1 MPASPLRL
9 LLVATSLLALIA
21 SGCGARTVLRDTYDG
36 GSLPTDV
43 APGTDVPLLPID
55 APPPL
60 IDAPPPPVDA
70 PVPPPLDVPPPPVDA
85 PIEPGACERA
95 LPVAD
100 GTVLVGQDATGLD
113 GGAPSCPLVTV
124 PGAGA
129 RWYRTTV
136 DPGQTLSVTA
146 ESEGGLRPPLV
157 RAYQAC
163 TDRFCSGGTNT
174 SFDGRNVHFTYVNA
188 GPARLSILVAV
199 SGIVPGIPVR
209 YTLRIAVTRAQPNV
223 ACAAPTRVVNGTM
236 LRGENLASASAPAAW
251 CSTGSS
257 ANALYYAVRVGP
269 GELLTAR
276 ATNADGNPFPV
287 PALRLGVGC
296 MTTNCLATASAN
308 GPMATQLTYL
318 NTTGLPQELLLAADA
333 GFAGSPPFR
342 YDLSISV
349 ALPPYVLSRTSI
361 DCDRM
366 TTAAVIAGA
375 VGDDVG
381 TPAIALP
388 IRFPYFGSPMA
399 AWSVSTNGY
408 LQVWS
413 TSTGASMGALGIAAL
428 PSTSAPPNMIAPFWD
443 DLEVRSAEGMDVRWQ
458 AFDAPARHL
467 TVQWSTGFCCGVGP
481 DRVTF
486 QAKLFERSG
495 VVEFHYCDQRGGE
508 RARGQV
514 ASVGLQDET
523 GSRGVSAQVGTP
535 TLDPMTAFRFTPRL

>member
-9 LLVATSLLALIA
+9 LLLATSLLALIV

-36 GSLPTDV
+36 GSLPADV
-43 APGTDVPLLPID
+43 APGTDVPLLQVD
-55 APPPL
+55 APLPPVDAPL
-60 IDAPPPPVDA
+60 PPVDAPPPPVD
-70 PVPPPLDVPPPPVDA
+70 VPAPPVDA
-85 PIEPGACERA
+85 PVGPGACERA
-95 LPVAD
+95 FPVGD

-113 GGAPSCPLVTV
+113 GNAPPCPLVTA

-136 DPGQTLSVTA
+136 DAGQTLSITA

-157 RAYQAC
+157 RVYRAC

-174 SFDGRNVHFTYVNA
+174 SFDSRTVLFTYVNA
-188 GPARLSILVAV
+188 GPAPQSVLVAV

-209 YTLRIAVTRAQPNV
+209 YTLRIAVSRAQPN
-223 ACAAPTRVVNGTM
+223 ATCATPTRVVNGTM
-236 LRGENLASASAPAAW
+236 LRGENLASASTPAAW

-276 ATNADGNPFPV
+276 ATNADGNAFPV

-296 MTTNCLATASAN
+296 MTTNCLATAAAN
-308 GPMATQLTYL
+308 GSTATQLTYL

-333 GFAGSPPFR
+333 GFAGSPAFR
-342 YDLSISV
+342 YDLSIGV
-349 ALPPYVLSRTSI
+349 TLPPYVLSRTSI

-366 TTAAVIAGA
+366 TPGAVIAGA

-381 TPAIALP
+381 TRAIALP

-413 TSTGASMGALGIAAL
+413 TPEGASVGALGITAL
-428 PSTSAPPNMIAPFWD
+428 PNASAPPNMIAPFWD
-443 DLEVRSAEGMDVRWQ
+443 DLEVRAAEGMDVRWQ
-458 AFDAPARHL
+458 VFDAPARHL
-467 TVQWSTGFCCGVGP
+467 TVQWSTGFCCGGGLP